1 MSHLLKCVNNGY
13 MGCIMKS
20 EAISNITKQLFA
32 NALKKRM
39 KEKPIEKITV
49 KEISNDCGLNRRTF
63 YRHFKDI
70 YDLLEWIFSSEIKNS
85 LKDSLDF
92 EHWETCLYKLLN
104 YFYNNKELSRSFV
117 RLSNRKYLE
126 AFICNLS
133 NKMIIKVIEENK
145 GEFQLSS
152 SNEKFLCNFY
162 SITFT
167 GILIQWIENGMQESP
182 KELVEN
188 ISKVLKGSVSRI
200 TSPNE

>member
-1 MSHLLKCVNNGY
+1 MSHLLKYVNNGY

-20 EAISNITKQLFA
+20 EAISKITKQLFA

-39 KEKPIEKITV
+39 KEKPIEKITI
-49 KEISNDCGLNRRTF
+49 KEISTDCGLNRRTF

-70 YDLLEWIFSSEIKNS
+70 YDLLEWIFSSE
-85 LKDSLDF
+85 LKDSIQDSLNF

-104 YFYNNKELSRSFV
+104 YFYNNKELSYSFV

-126 AFICNLS
+126 SFICNLS
-133 NKMIIKVIEENK
+133 NKMIIEVIEENK
-145 GEFQLSS
+145 DEFQLSD

-167 GILIQWIENGMQESP
+167 GILIQWIENEMQEP
-182 KELVEN
+182 PEELVEK
-188 ISKVLKGSVSRI
+188 ISKILKGSVSRI
-200 TSPNE
+200 NTSN